1 MVTLA
6 GLSFVLA
13 TAFCGCGSG
22 GGSNVTIPPE
32 TSAALPTITA
42 AAAQNGAVLV
52 TLSDSTSGAA
62 IHYTTDGTS
71 PLTTFQVYQAPFLV
85 ASNLTVNAVATA
97 TGYTVSNLATQTFAP
112 NIPSGTLVWSDEFT
126 NTTGANLQP
135 NPAVWGYDTGNGTS
149 GWGNNELEDYCAW
162 NSSASPCDPANPN
175 VYVGTDSALHI
186 LARAPAAGSYTSGRV
201 KSQGLFSYQ
210 YGRLEAKIWLPEGQ
224 GIWPAFWLLGNNI
237 STVNWPA
244 CGEMDIA
251 ERVNAAGSSPAGNGA
266 MLPPGSPDWNEGSI
280 HGTGFTGGTGLGT
293 IYNFPAPQTAA
304 GWHTYGMVWSKNTV
318 AYYIDDPSAPY
329 VTYTNPA
336 SLTGLSGAVWP
347 FDAGQS
353 NFIIMNIAVGGSWPG
368 NPDSTTTFPAEMKVD
383 YVRLYSN

>member
-1 MVTLA
+1 MRNMVTLA

-22 GGSNVTIPPE
+22 GGGSTVTIPPE
-32 TSAALPTITA
+32 TPAALPTISTA
-42 AAAQNGAVLV
+42 PAQNGAVLV
-52 TLSDSTSGAA
+52 TLADTTSGAA

-97 TGYTVSNLATQTFAP
+97 QGYTVSNLATRSFTP

-126 NTTGANLQP
+126 NTTGANIQP
-135 NPAVWGYDTGNGTS
+135 DPSVWGYDTGAG

-186 LARAPAAGSYTSGRV
+186 LARSPAAGSYTSGRV
-201 KSQGLFSYQ
+201 KSQGLFSFQ

-237 STVNWPA
+237 PTVPWPA
-244 CGEMDIA
+244 CGEMDVA
-251 ERVNAAGSSPAGNGA
+251 ERVNAAK
-266 MLPPGSPDWNEGSI
+266 SPDWNEGSI

-293 IYNFPAPQTAA
+293 IYNFPTPQTAA
-304 GWHTYGMVWSKNTV
+304 AWHTYGMVWSKNTV
-318 AYYIDDPSAPY
+318 AYYIDDPSTPY
-329 VTYTNPA
+329 VTYTNPS
-336 SLTGLSGAVWP
+336 SLNGLAGAVWP

-353 NFIIMNIAVGGSWPG
+353 NFIIMNIAVGGDWPG
-368 NPDSTTTFPAEMKVD
+368 NPDSTTAFPAEMKVD
-383 YVRLYSN
+383 YIRLYTN

>member
-42 AAAQNGAVLV
+42 DAAQNGAVLV

-126 NTTGANLQP
+126 NTTGANIQP

-293 IYNFPAPQTAA
+293 IYNFPAPPNRRRMAHLRHGLEQK
-304 GWHTYGMVWSKNTV
+304 HRRLLHRR
-318 AYYIDDPSAPY
+318 PLC
-329 VTYTNPA
+329 
-336 SLTGLSGAVWP
+336 SLRHLHQPRQPHRPLWRGLALRRRP
-347 FDAGQS
+347 KQLHYHEHRRRRQLARQS
-353 NFIIMNIAVGGSWPG
+353 
-368 NPDSTTTFPAEMKVD
+368 
-383 YVRLYSN
+383 RLNHHLPRRNEG

>member
-22 GGSNVTIPPE
+22 GGSTVTISPE
-32 TSAALPTITA
+32 TPAALPTISTA
-42 AAAQNGAVLV
+42 PAQNGAVLV
-52 TLSDSTSGAA
+52 TLADTTSGAA
-62 IHYTTDGTS
+62 IQYTTDGTS

-97 TGYTVSNLATQTFAP
+97 QGYTVSNLATRSFTP

-126 NTTGANLQP
+126 NTTGANIQP
-135 NPAVWGYDTGNGTS
+135 DPSVWGYDTGAG

-186 LARAPAAGSYTSGRV
+186 LARSPAAGSYTSGRV
-201 KSQGLFSYQ
+201 KSQGLFSFQ

-237 STVNWPA
+237 PTVPWPA
-244 CGEMDIA
+244 CGEMDVA
-251 ERVNAAGSSPAGNGA
+251 ERVNAAK
-266 MLPPGSPDWNEGSI
+266 SPDWNEGSI

-304 GWHTYGMVWSKNTV
+304 AWHTYGMVWSKNTV
-318 AYYIDDPSAPY
+318 AYYIDDPSTPY
-329 VTYTNPA
+329 VTYTNPS
-336 SLTGLSGAVWP
+336 SLNGLAGAVWP

-353 NFIIMNIAVGGSWPG
+353 NFIIMNIAVGGDWPG
-368 NPDSTTTFPAEMKVD
+368 NPDSSTAFPAEMKVD
-383 YVRLYSN
+383 YIRLYSN